1 MNFSHGERLAL
12 TKTFDQLI
20 IADQI
25 VHNAEINYL
34 DKLKELLDVDA
45 VFLLKAKD
53 LDDDLRIEILK
64 DMTDNKKK
72 YFMNLVVEL
81 VKSDGLPHINEVELI
96 NNLCESIGTYVESE

>member
-81 VKSDGLPHINEVELI
+81 VKSDGLLHINEAELI